1 MEQKMKHS
9 ARIKKILALH
19 FNRENGTPY
28 WLEKQKQLG
37 FNVAEEIASVHDF
50 HRIGIMD
57 INALRTRPL
66 EDFLPRSIVSGKP
79 EVILSE
85 TAGTTGPPCRRIF
98 TQQEFNTAFVHPWLK
113 AVERF
118 QFPQGG
124 CWLFV
129 GPGGP
134 HIIDRAARAMARAVG
149 SMEPYTV
156 DCDVRWIKRQKKNS
170 LGFNVYMDHV
180 LDQAMNIIET
190 QPIDTLFTT
199 PPLLVSLA
207 ERMKPGQRSSIRGIH
222 TGGLALSNSTANN
235 LRHLF
240 SEAVILPGYG
250 NSLFG
255 VTFPASFRE
264 KDTFIVEDDSL
275 LLQLAPLPENAGVE
289 QDITTA
295 INPGERGR
303 IIVHRLDP
311 SFLILNLPERD
322 TAVLTPLAGNKTGLQ
337 SIEPLRSVTPME
349 RQGVY

>member
-1 MEQKMKHS
+1 MIQS
-9 ARIKKILALH
+9 AQIKKILAIH
-19 FNRENGTPY
+19 FNHENGTPY
-28 WLEKQKQLG
+28 WLEKQRQLG
-37 FNVAEEIASVHDF
+37 FNVQEEITGVHDF

-66 EDFLPRSIVSGKP
+66 EDFLPHSILSRKS
-79 EVILSE
+79 ELILSE
-85 TAGTTGPPCRRIF
+85 TAGTTGPPCRRVF
-98 TQQEFNTAFVHPWLK
+98 TQQEFNNAFVFPWLK

-149 SMEPYTV
+149 SLEPYTV
-156 DCDVRWIKRQKKNS
+156 DCDVRWIKRQKKKS
-170 LGFNVYMDHV
+170 MGFNIYLDHV
-180 LDQAMNIIET
+180 LDQAMNIIEN

-207 ERMKPGQRSSIRGIH
+207 ERMKPGKRSAIRGIH
-222 TGGLALSNSTANN
+222 TGGLALSGDTWKK
-235 LRHLF
+235 LQHLF

-255 VTFPASFRE
+255 VTFPASSRE
-264 KDTFIVEDDSL
+264 KEFFVVEDDSL
-275 LLQLAPLPENAGVE
+275 LLQLAPLPENAGTG
-289 QDITTA
+289 QDITTG
-295 INPGERGR
+295 INPGQRGR

-322 TAVLTPLAGNKTGLQ
+322 TAVLAPLTENKTGLQ